1 MIPNG
6 THVYIKPLFKADRPR
21 HENCNDTERKRDS
34 IEQYKG
40 YIKEHYQNG
49 YYIVDSRRGATNDLY
64 IIHEDEMVN
73 LETHKNKYKIGDKVE
88 IMPLNEH
95 EKALYP
101 PRWISDMDE
110 HVGDIVTIE
119 TIMESPDHYGVK
131 ENCWTWHASNL
142 EPDIT
147 YTGY

>member
-6 THVYIKPLFKADRPR
+6 THVYIKPLFKTDRPK

-64 IIHEDEMVN
+64 IIHEDEMVK

-88 IMPLNEH
+88 IMPLNER

>member
-6 THVYIKPLFKADRPR
+6 THVYIKPLFKTDRPR
-21 HENCNDTERKRDS
+21 HDNCNDTDHNRAS
-34 IEQYKG
+34 IERYNG
-40 YIKEHYQNG
+40 YVKEHYQNG
-49 YYIVDSRRGATNDLY
+49 YYIVQGEYAPRNSLY

-73 LETHKNKYKIGDKVE
+73 LATHTNKYKIGDKVE

-95 EKALYP
+95 QKVLYP
-101 PRWISDMDE
+101 PKWILDMDE
-110 HVGDIVTIE
+110 YVGDVVTIE
-119 TIMESPDHYGVK
+119 TIMETPDHYGVK

>member
-6 THVYIKPLFKADRPR
+6 THVYIKPLFKTDRPR

-88 IMPLNEH
+88 IMPLNER
-95 EKALYP
+95 EKELYP
-101 PRWISDMDE
+101 PLWISDMDE

>member
-6 THVYIKPLFKADRPR
+6 THVYIKPLFKTDRPK

-88 IMPLNEH
+88 IMPLNER

>member
-6 THVYIKPLFKADRPR
+6 THVYIKPLFKTDRPR

-64 IIHEDEMVN
+64 IIHEDEMAN
-73 LETHKNKYKIGDKVE
+73 LETHKNKYKIGDNVE
-88 IMPLNEH
+88 IMPLNER

>member
-6 THVYIKPLFKADRPR
+6 THVYIKPLFKTDRPR

-88 IMPLNEH
+88 IMPLNER

-101 PRWISDMDE
+101 PLWISDMDE

-142 EPDIT
+142 EPDVT

>member
-6 THVYIKPLFKADRPR
+6 THVYIKPLFKTDRPK

-34 IEQYKG
+34 IKQYKG

-88 IMPLNEH
+88 IMPLNER